1 MPSVVYGSSFF
12 KSGLLIIV
20 QAGVTKVKSGVKHDT
35 TFELPK
41 ISLFLYAVP
50 SQKSTA
56 EYYRELKS
64 WLIGDWDDSWNGIH
78 CGDAQNLK
86 ANGYRLNE
94 VYKLSKMNILQ
105 FLLCWLTVP
114 SHLQCSLAKM
124 LKILMLSEISD
135 RVKGGRKNFFLCFI
149 IDWEDCLL
157 KREGERWL
165 YFVNDTCKFSPVFTL
180 PYTRTF
186 KLFED

>member
-64 WLIGDWDDSWNGIH
+64 WLIGD
-78 CGDAQNLK
+78 
-86 ANGYRLNE
+86 
-94 VYKLSKMNILQ
+94 
-105 FLLCWLTVP
+105 
-114 SHLQCSLAKM
+114 
-124 LKILMLSEISD
+124 
-135 RVKGGRKNFFLCFI
+135 
-149 IDWEDCLL
+149 
-157 KREGERWL
+157 
-165 YFVNDTCKFSPVFTL
+165 
-180 PYTRTF
+180 
-186 KLFED
+186 